1 MSVSSSIFVRRP
13 HIMPKRFTF
22 KAPVKIISSVLIS
35 LIPWKIGYTVCDSWA
50 IIHINTL
57 KIGVSVLT
65 DLQIMMLP

>member
-35 LIPWKIGYTVCDSWA
+35 LIPWKIGYTGVILGPLS
-50 IIHINTL
+50 ILIPL
-57 KIGVSVLT
+57 K
-65 DLQIMMLP
+65 